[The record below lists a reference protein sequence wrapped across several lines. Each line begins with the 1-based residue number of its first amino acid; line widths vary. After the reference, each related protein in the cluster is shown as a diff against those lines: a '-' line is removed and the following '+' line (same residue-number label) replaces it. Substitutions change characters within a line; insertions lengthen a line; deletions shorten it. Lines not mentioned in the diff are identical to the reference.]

1 MVSGLHRDTPSEKV
15 KAKLLDIKGALQDGL
30 LHFRSNA
37 TGSDAQL
44 EKLLKDAKQDKLLP
58 FTRHL
63 QKYLNL
69 DADQT
74 WSTLCSYLV
83 NEYKGS
89 PGSLAAYVSN
99 EANKCKLMA
108 DIWNYYSLERMIIL
122 KLIKCLLEFQRDKRH
137 PYHVAYTEVVQQ
149 IGLKVLKTNIL
160 DQLTAALKDDP
171 DSSATGSYTMTEQR
185 DHDTVK
191 KGVLVDRKLREINEL
206 LQLLILIGQLE
217 ESAVPD
223 ELKLLLNIFKNSSF
237 LQKCKYS
244 TTGESAEHLQKIE
257 HSRVIL
263 LLFYIH
269 HCPSNVKAWNPT
281 ALQDVDDA
289 IVTAQQCV
297 ENAPLFLAWMI
308 KNFKALGTDDSSLNE
323 SISPRSYQSCGAK
336 ALKLEVF
343 RYLWT
348 ILQTKTYANRPPS
361 MLANT
366 ARRTIYN
373 TLNDLCDLFD
383 SDGSVAQHGCIYD
396 LLAELLTTPSI
407 AVDFMRAHGEEEARG
422 CVSLFNTA
430 IELFPS
436 EFVALSKIASALAAS
451 GTKNGSEFVGFGSIR
466 FALQTI
472 YLTKRFRIPPPS
484 RLRRS
489 WSLCP
494 SSLNSAPASST
505 TFNRWAPRTQRTSLY

>member
-1 MVSGLHRDTPSEKV
+1 MVSGLHQDTTSEKV
-15 KAKLLDIKGALQDGL
+15 KGKLIEIKGALQDGL
-30 LHFRSNA
+30 LQFRTNES
-37 TGSDAQL
+37 GSDAQL
-44 EKLLKDAKQDKLLP
+44 EKVLKEAKQDKLLP

-74 WSTLCSYLV
+74 WTTLCSYLV

-89 PGSLAAYVSN
+89 PGSLAVYVSN
-99 EANKCKLMA
+99 EANKCKLLA

-149 IGLKVLKTNIL
+149 IGLKVLKGKIL

-171 DSSATGSYTMTEQR
+171 DASSGYSMIER

-191 KGVLVDRKLREINEL
+191 RGVLVVRKLREINEL

-244 TTGESAEHLQKIE
+244 TTGESAEQLQKIE
-257 HSRVIL
+257 HSRVVL

-269 HCPSNVKAWNPT
+269 HCPGNIKAWNPT

-289 IVTAQQCV
+289 IGAAQQCV

-308 KNFKALGTDDSSLNE
+308 KNFKALGTDESLNE
-323 SISPRSYQSCGAK
+323 SISPRSYQNFGAK
-336 ALKLEVF
+336 AIKLEVF
-343 RYLWT
+343 RYLWA
-348 ILQTKTYANRPPS
+348 ILQTKTYENRPPS

-383 SDGSVAQHGCIYD
+383 SDGSVAQHSCIYD

-422 CVSLFNTA
+422 CVSLYNTA
-430 IELFPS
+430 VELFPS
-436 EFVALSKIASALAAS
+436 EFVPISKIAAALAGS
-451 GTKNGSEFVGFGSIR
+451 GTKNGSEFV
-466 FALQTI
+466 
-472 YLTKRFRIPPPS
+472 
-484 RLRRS
+484 
-489 WSLCP
+489 SL
-494 SSLNSAPASST
+494 
-505 TFNRWAPRTQRTSLY
+505 TFNRSAESMTKFNGPPLSDQGPTGVTACLH